1 MIQGRRTRYNVKSI
15 AWNTSTFFSVLQ
27 HILHAQLVGWILYVL
42 SSDVTRLCGVMESE
56 PVETGAHGD
65 FPVCVQQIRPLTPA
79 VRSVATHIR
88 HLALTRPLPP
98 SSLALSHTR
107 TSRSALK
114 PASLG
119 PKQKWLASVP
129 GDWCLAG
136 LLTGLCVWLLY
147 YLRCLLTNAA
157 TNHWICLPRF

>member
-1 MIQGRRTRYNVKSI
+1 MIQGRRTRFNVKTI
-15 AWNTSTFFSVLQ
+15 AWNATTFFSVLQ
-27 HILHAQLVGWILYVL
+27 HIHHMHNWWVG
-42 SSDVTRLCGVMESE
+42 SCMFCPVTCCRLCDVMESE

-79 VRSVATHIR
+79 VSSVATHIR

-98 SSLALSHTR
+98 SSLSHTQ

-114 PASLG
+114 PASLS

-129 GDWCLAG
+129 RDWCLAG

-147 YLRCLLTNAA
+147 YLTYLLTDAA
-157 TNHWICLPRF
+157 TNH